1 MTRPPISVFPGD
13 LMESVLISI
22 NLFGAVAL
30 LLFGLGQVK
39 DGMTRAFGARL
50 RAGLAAGT
58 RGGLR
63 SLIAGFIATVALQSS
78 TATALMVAS
87 FVEKDL
93 IVPAMA
99 QIVLLGAN
107 VGTATTAW
115 IVALG
120 LGWLS
125 PMLILAGVIL
135 SRTRSL
141 PRQGAG
147 AALVGVGLM
156 LLSLHLLSSATDPI
170 RQSPALGLF
179 IAMLGNAWP
188 VALIFSAVLAVL
200 ASSSLAIVVL
210 ILSLAA
216 NGGIDTSLV
225 IVLVLGANL
234 GGAVPPV
241 LATLKA
247 PAAARRVTLGN
258 LIVRGIG
265 CAAALPLAG
274 YAAQLL
280 EISPFSHANF
290 AVDAHLLFNLAVA
303 IIAWPLSPLLLRATT
318 FLLPEKK
325 ESEDDRSYLDSHDL
339 NRPVAALAGASR
351 EALLVGDLIERMFMR
366 AGEAM
371 RDDDLSKLADIST
384 LEGRVD
390 RIQHGIKVYVSKV
403 GEHGLSGKDHRWAM
417 DIVDYAIN
425 LEHIGDIIEKGIR
438 PEIAKKINL
447 GLQFSSDGKSELEQ
461 LFSITLDN
469 IRTAQTVFATQN
481 ADLARGLVEV
491 KENVRRLE
499 KQSAERHLQRL
510 RDGRA
515 DSIQTSSVHLDM
527 LRDLKRINAH
537 IASVAHPILN
547 QSGLLSESRIR
558 QASSVR

>member
-1 MTRPPISVFPGD
+1 
-13 LMESVLISI
+13 MESIVISL

-30 LLFGLGQVK
+30 LLFGLGQIK
-39 DGMTRAFGARL
+39 EGMTRAFGAKL
-50 RAGLAAGT
+50 RIGLAAGT

-63 SLIAGFIATVALQSS
+63 SFIAGFVATVALQSS

-125 PMLILAGVIL
+125 PMLVLAGVIL
-135 SRTRSL
+135 SRTKSA

-156 LLSLHLLSSATDPI
+156 LLSLHLLSAATDPI
-170 RQSPALGLF
+170 RQSPALSLF
-179 IAMLGNAWP
+179 ITMLGNAWP

-216 NGGIDTSLV
+216 NGSIDTSLV

-234 GGAVPPV
+234 GGAIPPV

-247 PAAARRVTLGN
+247 PVSARRVTLGN
-258 LIVRGIG
+258 LIVRAIG
-265 CAAALPLAG
+265 CVAALPLAG
-274 YAAQLL
+274 YGAGLL
-280 EISPFSHANF
+280 EMSPFSHTNF
-290 AVDAHLLFNLAVA
+290 AVDAHLLFNVAVA

-318 FLLPEKK
+318 VLLPEKK
-325 ESEDDRSYLDSHDL
+325 EDDGDRSYLDSHDL

-351 EALLVGDLIERMFMR
+351 EVMLVGDLIERMLVQ
-366 AGEAM
+366 ASEAM
-371 RDDDLSKLADIST
+371 RHNDLSKLAGISA

-390 RIQHGIKVYVSKV
+390 HIQHGIKVYVSKV
-403 GEHGLSGKDHRWAM
+403 GQDGLSGKDHRRAM
-417 DIVDYAIN
+417 DIVEYAIN

-447 GLQFSSDGKSELEQ
+447 GLQFSGDGKSELEQ
-461 LFSITLDN
+461 LFTVTLDN
-469 IRTAQTVFATQN
+469 IRMAQTVFATQN
-481 ADLARGLVEV
+481 ADLARRLVEV
-491 KENVRRLE
+491 KEDVRRLE

-537 IASVAHPILN
+537 IASVAHPILD
-547 QSGLLSESRIR
+547 QSGLLSESRIK
-558 QASSVR
+558 QAF